1 MDEVAVSVVIP
12 AYNERMRLPPTLEK
26 VEPYLR
32 ERFATWE
39 IIVAD
44 DGSTDGSIEEF
55 EKRFPNVTF
64 LRAPRNQG
72 KGAAVRRGML
82 ASRGALALF
91 TDADLSTPIDE
102 LTPMIEALKAGS
114 YDVVIASR
122 DLPDSKLDLRQPWY
136 RELAGKTFNLM
147 VRVVSGLPFRD
158 TQCGFKLF
166 TRAAGQAIFS
176 RAMNNGFAFDVEAL
190 VVAKALGLKTL
201 EAPVR
206 WVDAE
211 GSKVKLIRD
220 APRMLRDIVT
230 FRWRSIQ
237 GVYGDGRNAA
247 PRS

>member
-1 MDEVAVSVVIP
+1 MSVIIP
-12 AYNERMRLPPTLEK
+12 AYNERKRLPPSLEK
-26 VEPYLR
+26 IEPFLR
-32 ERFATWE
+32 ERFASWE

-55 EKRFPNVTF
+55 EKAYPNVKF

-82 ASRGALALF
+82 AAAGKLALF

-102 LTPMIEALKAGS
+102 LIPMKEALEAKG

-166 TRAAGQAIFS
+166 TRGAAQSVFS
-176 RAMNNGFAFDVEAL
+176 RALSDGFAFDVEAL
-190 VVAKALGLKTL
+190 VIAQALGLKTL

-206 WVDAE
+206 WIDAE

-220 APRMLRDIVT
+220 APRMLRDIVK
-230 FRWRSIQ
+230 FRWRKIR
-237 GVYGDGRNAA
+237 GVYAR
-247 PRS
+247 